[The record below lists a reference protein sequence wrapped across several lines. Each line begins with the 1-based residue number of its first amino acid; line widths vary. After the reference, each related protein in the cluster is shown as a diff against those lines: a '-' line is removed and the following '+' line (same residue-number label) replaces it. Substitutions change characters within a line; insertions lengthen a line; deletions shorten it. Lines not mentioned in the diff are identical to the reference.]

1 MLEELNKLIIFINKE
16 YNIINNEWQQNNLY
30 IHINKKKKLVKDVN
44 QDNEILNVILK
55 YRLFLNEKHL
65 DLKLSLKI

>member
-30 IHINKKKKLVKDVN
+30 IPIHQKKKLVKDVN